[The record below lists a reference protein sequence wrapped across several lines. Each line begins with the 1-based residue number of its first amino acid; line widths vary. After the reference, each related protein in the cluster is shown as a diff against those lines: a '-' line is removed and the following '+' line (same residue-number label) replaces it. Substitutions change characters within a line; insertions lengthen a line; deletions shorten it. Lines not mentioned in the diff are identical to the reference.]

1 MGSIHVN
8 QLGKAY
14 KQYPG
19 RWSRLLEWMLPFLGQ
34 RHRLKWVLQDIDFH
48 IAAGESVALIGVN
61 GAGKSTLLKLITGT
75 AQPTTGAVSTHG
87 RVAALLE
94 LGMGFHPDFSGRQN
108 AVMAGQLIG
117 LSVEE
122 VTALMPEI
130 EAFADIGDYIDQ
142 PVRVYSSGM
151 QVRLAFAVATAVR
164 PDILVI
170 DEALAVGDVFF
181 QQKCY
186 ERIRAYCQAG
196 TTLLFV
202 SHAMGAVYSLCNRA
216 ILIAAG
222 RVALDSS
229 PREVIDLY
237 NAHVLHQREGKAPP
251 PAPQQQ
257 QAGAATSAPRG
268 ATPPAADGQPAPAAA
283 QAAVAA
289 PAATAATA
297 GIAAAPAAPGGPDAP
312 AAATAAASAEPAT
325 VGSFANGGATL
336 SAVGLYVD
344 DQPAAT
350 IISDRM
356 ATIRVEGRFE
366 QAYADPHLG
375 FQIRN
380 ARGEAVFM
388 TNTYCMR
395 QSIGPV
401 QPGEAVLAEFSFK
414 ASLAPGDYTITA
426 GLAEGGAG
434 EGDFRQTLA
443 RQQDASAFTVLR
455 NLDAI
460 VWSGIVNLDPSC
472 QLQRQAPA
480 A

>member
-1 MGSIHVN
+1 MGSIHVS

-19 RWSRLLEWMLPFLGQ
+19 RWSRLLEWVTPFLGQ

-75 AQPTTGAVSTHG
+75 AQPTTGAVTTHG

-94 LGMGFHPDFSGRQN
+94 LGMGFHPDFTGRQN

-122 VTALMPEI
+122 VTALMPGI
-130 EAFADIGDYIDQ
+130 EAFAEIGDYIDQ

-216 ILIAAG
+216 ILISAG

-251 PAPQQQ
+251 PAPVRTATAEPGSDA
-257 QAGAATSAPRG
+257 AGR
-268 ATPPAADGQPAPAAA
+268 AADGSASRQAPADSSAP
-283 QAAVAA
+283 VAA
-289 PAATAATA
+289 PEAATVPEPAGTPPTASATTAADATA
-297 GIAAAPAAPGGPDAP
+297 P
-312 AAATAAASAEPAT
+312 ST
-325 VGSFANGGATL
+325 VGSFAHGGATL
-336 SAVGLYVD
+336 DAVGLYVD

-350 IISDRM
+350 IVSDRV
-356 ATIRVEGRFE
+356 ATVRVESRFA
-366 QAYADPHLG
+366 QGYADPHIG

-388 TNTYCMR
+388 TNTYCMGQR
-395 QSIGPV
+395 IGPV
-401 QPGEAVLAEFSFK
+401 APGEAVRAEFSFK

-426 GLAEGGAG
+426 GVAEGGAG

-460 VWSGIVNLDPSC
+460 VWSGVCNLDPIC
-472 QLQRQAPA
+472 ELQRQAPA
-480 A
+480 C

>member
-1 MGSIHVN
+1 MGSIHVT

-14 KQYPG
+14 KQYPT
-19 RWSRLLEWMLPFLGQ
+19 RWSRLLEWVTPFLGL

-48 IAAGESVALIGVN
+48 IAAGEAVALIGVN

-75 AQPTTGAVSTHG
+75 AQPTTGGVATQG

-94 LGMGFHPDFSGRQN
+94 LGMGFHPDFTGRQN
-108 AVMAGQLIG
+108 ALMAGQLIG

-122 VTALMPEI
+122 VATLMPAI

-164 PDILVI
+164 PDILII

-181 QQKCY
+181 QQKCFD
-186 ERIRAYCQAG
+186 RIRAYCQAG

-216 ILIAAG
+216 ILISAG
-222 RVALDSS
+222 RIALDST

-237 NAHVLHQREGKAPP
+237 NAHVLRQRDGL
-251 PAPQQQ
+251 PAP
-257 QAGAATSAPRG
+257 
-268 ATPPAADGQPAPAAA
+268 
-283 QAAVAA
+283 
-289 PAATAATA
+289 
-297 GIAAAPAAPGGPDAP
+297 AAPAAPLSAPVPAAVEAP
-312 AAATAAASAEPAT
+312 AAGTAGQPAAAPAPAPAAT
-325 VGSFANGGATL
+325 IGSFEHGGARID
-336 SAVGLYVD
+336 AVGLYVD
-344 DQPAAT
+344 DQQAAT
-350 IISDRM
+350 VISDRV
-356 ATIRVEGRFE
+356 ATVRVDSRFG
-366 QAYADPHLG
+366 ADYADPHIG

-395 QSIGPV
+395 QQVGPV
-401 QPGEAVLAEFSFK
+401 RAGEAVRAEFSFK
-414 ASLAPGDYTITA
+414 AALAPGDYTITA
-426 GLAEGGAG
+426 GVAEGGAG
-434 EGDFRQTLA
+434 DGDFRQTLA
-443 RQQDASAFTVLR
+443 RQQDAGAFTVLR

-460 VWSGIVNLDPSC
+460 VWSGVCNLDPIC
-472 QLQRQAPA
+472 ELQRQAAPV
-480 A
+480 

>member
-1 MGSIHVN
+1 MGSIHVK

-14 KQYPG
+14 KQYPT
-19 RWSRLLEWMLPFLGQ
+19 RWSRLLEWVMPFLGR
-34 RHRLKWVLQDIDFH
+34 RHQLKWVLQDVDFA

-75 AQPTTGAVSTHG
+75 AQPTVGSVTSHG

-108 AVMAGQLIG
+108 ALMAGQLIG

-122 VTALMPEI
+122 VQALMPAI
-130 EAFADIGDYIDQ
+130 EAFAEIGDYIDQ

-186 ERIRAYCQAG
+186 ERIRSYCQAG

-202 SHAMGAVYSLCNRA
+202 SHAMNAVYSLCNRA
-216 ILIAAG
+216 ILISAG

-237 NAHVLHQREGKAPP
+237 NAHVLRQRDGLPPP
-251 PAPQQQ
+251 PAP
-257 QAGAATSAPRG
+257 A
-268 ATPPAADGQPAPAAA
+268 PAAVSGAPETASASESASAAAPTPAPAA
-283 QAAVAA
+283 
-289 PAATAATA
+289 T
-297 GIAAAPAAPGGPDAP
+297 I
-312 AAATAAASAEPAT
+312 
-325 VGSFANGGATL
+325 GSFDHGGARIE
-336 SAVGLYVD
+336 AVGLYVD
-344 DQPAAT
+344 DQEAAT
-350 IISDRM
+350 VISDRV
-356 ATIRVEGRFE
+356 ATVRVEARFG
-366 QAYADPHLG
+366 QTYADPHVG

-395 QSIGPV
+395 QQIGAV
-401 QPGEAVLAEFSFK
+401 SAGEAVRVEFSFK

-426 GLAEGGAG
+426 GVAEGGAG
-434 EGDFRQTLA
+434 DGDFRQTLT
-443 RQQDASAFTVLR
+443 RQQDAGAFTVLR

-460 VWSGIVNLDPSC
+460 VWSGVCNLDPIVEV
-472 QLQRQAPA
+472 QRQAA
-480 A
+480 L